1 MSSSPPPH
9 GAVGVKPLLNM
20 KSIHRAPGQAPAIK
34 ADARRGDNH
43 GCSKGLQPDLTTG
56 SLAPRQDRPPCR
68 PRRRVPRFMGPGCA
82 NANGGLTET
91 WSAAGS
97 GVPVEQRRIADQIG
111 QQMSRTAGSTADLI
125 ETSAP
130 MSATSAAAIAIHGAS
145 ESSSTRNMTFAT
157 VSAEEHDRRNVRD
170 RKVVLTSI
178 ASARRPNGN
187 LLLCGKSCLQ
197 GSPSSSL

>member
-9 GAVGVKPLLNM
+9 GAIGVKPLLNM
-20 KSIHRAPGQAPAIK
+20 KSIHRAPGQALAIK
-34 ADARRGDNH
+34 AGASRSHNY

-97 GVPVEQRRIADQIG
+97 GVPVEQRRIADHN
-111 QQMSRTAGSTADLI
+111 RTADVAHSWVDRGLDRNFRADVSHVRGSDCNPRCVRIKFDPQHDFCYGLGRGARQTQRERSEGRADV
-125 ETSAP
+125 
-130 MSATSAAAIAIHGAS
+130 H
-145 ESSSTRNMTFAT
+145 
-157 VSAEEHDRRNVRD
+157 
-170 RKVVLTSI
+170 
-178 ASARRPNGN
+178 
-187 LLLCGKSCLQ
+187 C
-197 GSPSSSL
+197 